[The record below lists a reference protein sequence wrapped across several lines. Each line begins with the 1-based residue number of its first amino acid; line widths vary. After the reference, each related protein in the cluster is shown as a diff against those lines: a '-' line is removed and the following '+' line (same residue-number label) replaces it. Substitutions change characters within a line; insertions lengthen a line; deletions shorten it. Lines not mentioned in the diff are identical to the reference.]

1 MMLRILPQRLAAG
14 HRVDV
19 VVSAYREDLSWLRT
33 LEARGLLGDAAT
45 LRVYTKHSDTEVPG
59 GIASIPLPNVGRCD
73 HTYLHHIAENYDRLA
88 DTTLFLPG
96 TARAL
101 WWKWL
106 PLRFVVLP
114 RLGAPGACI
123 SGAVRPFTAA
133 DRNLALDSYRA
144 ASGQGDTRVVPAR
157 VRPFHAWWAANFPGR
172 PEPRRVAVGG
182 VFVARR
188 WAIRKLPLS
197 LWRDLLD
204 QHAAGDNVEVGHY
217 MERSWYA
224 LLRS

>member
-1 MMLRILPQRLAAG
+1 
-14 HRVDV
+14 
-19 VVSAYREDLSWLRT
+19 
-33 LEARGLLGDAAT
+33 
-45 LRVYTKHSDTEVPG
+45 
-59 GIASIPLPNVGRCD
+59 
-73 HTYLHHIAENYDRLA
+73 
-88 DTTLFLPG
+88 LFLPG

-106 PLRFVVLP
+106 PLRFLLLP
-114 RLGAPGACI
+114 RLGIPGAFHA
-123 SGAVRPFTAA
+123 GAVRPFRRA
-133 DRNLALDSYRA
+133 DRMLALDTYRA
-144 ASGQGDTRVVPAR
+144 ASGAGDTRVVPAR
-157 VRPFHAWWAANFPGR
+157 IRPFHAWWATNFPGR

-182 VFVARR
+182 VFAAQQ

-204 QHAAGDNVEVGHY
+204 QHAVGDNVEVGHY